1 MRGTR
6 DGQRQRTVTERLAQE
21 APAMGAVLVDSAID
35 HELGGF
41 HVVATLY
48 ASRPPDRR
56 TVKRIQDDLSRAIGA
71 PVRLEF
77 VVIPV
82 ARVPAE

>member
-1 MRGTR
+1 
-6 DGQRQRTVTERLAQE
+6 
-21 APAMGAVLVDSAID
+21 MGAVLVDSAID
-35 HELGGF
+35 READGF

-48 ASRPPDRR
+48 APQPPDRR